1 MVVLVCLPEI
11 GYEYHFSNPQIR
23 CELFLDYP
31 IYGYCSIQPYCPC
44 VSLAFAVASVEYKPV
59 DAGFDKRYFR
69 HVCHESVVSPV
80 GRGLASFTKVLG
92 SMVSDRLSDTVM
104 LAMLTFAVF
113 MVQMKPFRQFLNENP
128 SIETG
133 VMNVLTSVW
142 LYVGIFICIVAVV
155 WFFCTNCIE
164 DKEFYGQHLGRFCL
178 DYYDEREIL
187 VRILYPVYLV
197 LLFYATVCLHIRFP
211 RYGKFDGLG
220 GLVALCIG

>member
-1 MVVLVCLPEI
+1 MNTIFQILKSDVNYFWIILSMVIAAFSHIARAFRWRLQLRALNITPSMRVLINAIFGTYAMNLLFPRLGEVWRC
-11 GYEYHFSNPQIR
+11 GY
-23 CELFLDYP
+23 
-31 IYGYCSIQPYCPC
+31 
-44 VSLAFAVASVEYKPV
+44 VAQREK
-59 DAGFDKRYFR
+59 
-69 HVCHESVVSPV
+69 
-80 GRGLASFTKVLG
+80 ASFTKVLG
-92 SMVSDRLSDTVM
+92 SMVSDRLSDTIM

-113 MVQMKPFRQFLNENP
+113 MIQMKPFRQFLNENP

-133 VMNVLTSVW
+133 V
-142 LYVGIFICIVAVV
+142 
-155 WFFCTNCIE
+155 E

-211 RYGKFDGLG
+211 RYGRFDGLG